1 MSTISKQTQLIPNC
15 PHSNIPYS
23 KFLSQIEQHST
34 YLSKQQN
41 KTSPQINT
49 SDITLIENYFKEITE
64 YSSLLII
71 NYFHFKAKPLLKL
84 ALIMIHSYE
93 KILINI
99 PPYFKPSNNLT
110 QYIMLIKVNILKLAL
125 KVFYFEKDYIKSNKI
140 VNEIIHIQ
148 TTLNAPP
155 CEKAQVYYYSTL
167 IKAKTNNS
175 TQAKAHAKIFLALA
189 DIIKRPVFF
198 KENEDNDNNDK
209 GIRKIKQISE
219 ILDILGNIYESEL
232 NKNKAIQ
239 CYTKAY
245 YINSDNSRWEYFNK
259 KIQNLKNS
267 MVTYKNNN
275 NNELNDS
282 DEDEYEDIKFK
293 SCDKNGNTNMNS
305 YINTIEDEGYDDK
318 YFLYQMLFCDKV
330 MNKGKTNTYAFAIPK
345 TNNLEPM
352 IISIYSLPSENEK
365 ENDNNKHKHKHKNEI
380 NKLFQPERFVDNIY
394 LNKTTL
400 LQFLGKNQ
408 LSYID
413 NNNILYYTD
422 TSLNKILQSFTLNS
436 NNQMLITNPNIL
448 NCIIK
453 PQIFNN
459 NYYSRKKKITT
470 FSY

>member
-1 MSTISKQTQLIPNC
+1 MSTISGQTQPIPNC

-23 KFLSQIEQHST
+23 QFISQIEQHSI

-71 NYFHFKAKPLLKL
+71 NYLHSKAKPLLKL
-84 ALIMIHSYE
+84 ALIMIQSYE

-99 PPYFKPSNNLT
+99 PPYFKPSNNPT

-125 KVFYFEKDYIKSNKI
+125 KVFYFEKDYVKSNKI

-167 IKAKTNNS
+167 IKAKINNS

-198 KENEDNDNNDK
+198 KENEDKDNNDK
-209 GIRKIKQISE
+209 GVRKIKQITE
-219 ILDILGNIYESEL
+219 ILDILGNIYETEL
-232 NKNKAIQ
+232 NRNKAIQ
-239 CYTKAY
+239 CYTKGY
-245 YINSDNSRWEYFNK
+245 YLNSDNSRGEYFNR
-259 KIQNLKNS
+259 KIQSLKSS
-267 MVTYKNNN
+267 MVMYKNN
-275 NNELNDS
+275 ELDNS
-282 DEDEYEDIKFK
+282 DEDECEDVKLK
-293 SCDKNGNTNMNS
+293 NCDKNGNTNMNS
-305 YINTIEDEGYDDK
+305 YINTIGDEGYDDK

-330 MNKGKTNTYAFAIPK
+330 INKGKTNTYAFAIPK

-365 ENDNNKHKHKHKNEI
+365 EKDIHSNKHMHKNEI

-394 LNKTTL
+394 LNKTKL

-408 LSYID
+408 LLYVD

-436 NNQMLITNPNIL
+436 NNQILITNTNIL

-453 PQIFNN
+453 PEIFNN
-459 NYYSRKKKITT
+459 NYYSRKKK
-470 FSY
+470 